1 MMLDEIIVQPLVCLN
16 PAGTQPK
23 DIVTSIDGSIKPTL
37 HKPGTIRH
45 PLPPKPSFVQPAIM
59 SAEPA
64 IHVKSLSNDA
74 RPELTDGSMS
84 LDSLQ
89 SECAETTNLHSP
101 TSKTY
106 SPEIPDSPRSSPT
119 LHPERLKATYSP
131 ILPST
136 EDRHVSLVSSS
147 LERNEA
153 NDAASPTSNLRAS
166 ARLSWY
172 NCVSCGKSMFNTD
185 TTKLMKQSVW

>member
-1 MMLDEIIVQPLVCLN
+1 MLDEIIVQPLDGLN
-16 PAGTQPK
+16 PAETQRK
-23 DIVTSIDGSIKPTL
+23 DIVIPIDGSIKPIL
-37 HKPGTIRH
+37 HKPGIIRH
-45 PLPPKPSFVQPAIM
+45 PLPPKPNFIQPAII

-64 IHVKSLSNDA
+64 NHVEGLSNDA

-89 SECAETTNLHSP
+89 SECAKTANLHSP
-101 TSKTY
+101 TSKTH

-119 LHPERLKATYSP
+119 QHPERLRANYSP

-136 EDRHVSLVSSS
+136 EDRHASLVSSS

-153 NDAASPTSNLRAS
+153 NDAASPTSNLRAP

-172 NCVSCGKSMFNTD
+172 NCASCGKSMFKPD
-185 TTKLMKQSVW
+185 TTQLIKQSVW